1 MNTIVNNKEF
11 SGLAAKGLKVSGA
24 VKNGV
29 IFHLII
35 YVYSDKNNVVLVDEN
50 GKAFKIIK

>member
-1 MNTIVNNKEF
+1 MNTVVNNNEF
-11 SGLAAKGLKVSGA
+11 SGLAAKGLKISGA

-29 IFHLII
+29 VFHLII

>member
-1 MNTIVNNKEF
+1 MNTVVNNNEF
-11 SGLAAKGLKVSGA
+11 SGLAAKGLKISGA

-29 IFHLII
+29 VFHLII

-50 GKAFKIIK
+50 EKLLK

>member
-1 MNTIVNNKEF
+1 MNTVVNNKEF
-11 SGLAAKGLKVSGA
+11 SGLAAKGLKISGA

-29 IFHLII
+29 VFHLII

-50 GKAFKIIK
+50 GKSFKIIK